1 MEKKNNRGIIILMG
15 VIIGVLL
22 VLCVLFAT
30 DTITFNKKNNT
41 TSNEDATTTKDTSD
55 INQTSSDKITGEKIV
70 GNYTFE
76 ECIDGE
82 ANADGIVSACWDYK
96 LKIENI
102 NNNYVATL
110 DINGYQTFQSLNL
123 GIEENDGKFNFIFK
137 QNNENYSS
145 TYKEGDILF
154 AMYYNSDKLYTSWQ
168 KLQPNADGNKQDNI
182 YFERK

>member
-82 ANADGIVSACWDYK
+82 ANADGTVSACWDYK

-102 NNNYVATL
+102 NISKNDKKICTKTLKHDTKQHKITQTNKKRQIIQNYNIFYIL
-110 DINGYQTFQSLNL
+110 LN
-123 GIEENDGKFNFIFK
+123 IK
-137 QNNENYSS
+137 
-145 TYKEGDILF
+145 
-154 AMYYNSDKLYTSWQ
+154 
-168 KLQPNADGNKQDNI
+168 NKQ
-182 YFERK
+182 

>member
-41 TSNEDATTTKDTSD
+41 TSNKDATTTKDTSD

-76 ECIDGE
+76 ECIDG
-82 ANADGIVSACWDYK
+82 
-96 LKIENI
+96 
-102 NNNYVATL
+102 
-110 DINGYQTFQSLNL
+110 
-123 GIEENDGKFNFIFK
+123 
-137 QNNENYSS
+137 
-145 TYKEGDILF
+145 
-154 AMYYNSDKLYTSWQ
+154 
-168 KLQPNADGNKQDNI
+168 
-182 YFERK
+182 